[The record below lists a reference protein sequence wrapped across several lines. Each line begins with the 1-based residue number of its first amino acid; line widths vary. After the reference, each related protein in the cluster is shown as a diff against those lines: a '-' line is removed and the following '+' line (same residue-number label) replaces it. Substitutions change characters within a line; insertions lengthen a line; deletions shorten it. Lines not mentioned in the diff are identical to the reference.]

1 MDAYLNL
8 LKQNRIDIIEKL
20 KDNLKKREELQN
32 SITELKKFRF
42 KLQENELDKED
53 KNKMFDNEYNILYN
67 ANKKKKDKIK
77 QELRKV
83 KKTNKLLLEEF
94 QKLQIRIRHEMD
106 NFREKITKD
115 LKSIVPT
122 LSKLSI
128 NKNI

>member
-8 LKQNRIDIIEKL
+8 LKQNRIDVIEKL

-53 KNKMFDNEYNILYN
+53 KNKMFDNDYNILYN
-67 ANKKKKDKIK
+67 ANKRKKDEIK

-115 LKSIVPT
+115 LKSIVP
-122 LSKLSI
+122 
-128 NKNI
+128 NIK